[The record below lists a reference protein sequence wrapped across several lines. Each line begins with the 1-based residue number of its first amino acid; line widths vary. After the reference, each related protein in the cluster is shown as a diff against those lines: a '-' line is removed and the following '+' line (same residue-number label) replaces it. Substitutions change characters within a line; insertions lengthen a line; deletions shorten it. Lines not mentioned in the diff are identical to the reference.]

1 VIERDVR
8 TYLEADGTLD
18 TLLGAASGDSKIYAV
33 RAPQLAIVPFI
44 TITALV
50 GGIDETIDED
60 IIQLKVVA
68 STVLSLQN
76 IRDRLKVLLDI
87 ANTAQTSITSATFR
101 IYWSRFTGSS
111 GTYQD
116 PDTQEYIEVFT
127 YSMKYK
133 KVN

>member
-1 VIERDVR
+1 MIERDVR
-8 TYLEADGTLD
+8 TYLEADATLD
-18 TLLGAASGDSKIYAV
+18 ALLGSASGDSHIYAI
-33 RAPQLAIVPFI
+33 RAPQLATAPFL
-44 TITALV
+44 TISALV

-68 STVLSLQN
+68 ATVLSLQN

-87 ANTAQTSITSATFR
+87 ANTAQTIITSATFR
-101 IYWSRFTGSS
+101 VYWSRLTGSS